1 MLHDDHVD
9 LKLCENFLG
18 ATVRGGI
25 SRSFGH
31 IPEAEPGLRVTG
43 PRVIW
48 STILVNYFWPGR
60 SYHGSLCRL
69 ESLLLYIIIYLF
81 IIYYGEA
88 AEQTT

>member
-1 MLHDDHVD
+1 MVIIIKTQKVKVTSSHRCLATKMLHDDHVD

-48 STILVNYFWPGR
+48 STILVNYF
-60 SYHGSLCRL
+60 
-69 ESLLLYIIIYLF
+69 
-81 IIYYGEA
+81 
-88 AEQTT
+88 